1 MRLTDAI
8 SLAVTRGMHRYAA
21 KHGFVLPIAVGANAV
36 DVAERALDRAR
47 DVRTRL
53 DASLEPSLPAEP
65 HKAAA
70 FGGRA
75 PSGRSMTGSAMGLP
89 GGMTVRSGAGGGM
102 SMPPWLQGM
111 AQGAATHAQTGAGKG
126 LEKGVGDVAA
136 LPLSG
141 LAHGLG
147 GVMDEGLKRLF
158 FGREFGERKDP
169 LHMAGSAAVQ
179 TFGKGVGE
187 MGVDL
192 LKDLASKAVAAV
204 GNVGQDAARQAI
216 LQQLK
221 GSDPVLAEA
230 DDKVL
235 MDAYHTMVRFA
246 PVLSTD
252 ANAVR
257 SFLRTAVT
265 SGAGPDFASIKQ
277 LADAE
282 RAVTGQRKE

>member
-8 SLAVTRGMHRYAA
+8 GLAVTRGMHRFAT
-21 KHGFVLPIAVGANAV
+21 KRGFVLPIAVGANAV
-36 DVAERALDRAR
+36 DVAERALDKAR
-47 DVRTRL
+47 DTRARL
-53 DASLEPSLPAEP
+53 DASLEPSIPTEP
-65 HKAAA
+65 HKTA
-70 FGGRA
+70 A
-75 PSGRSMTGSAMGLP
+75 PSGRGMMGSALGLP

-216 LQQLK
+216 LHQLK
-221 GSDPVLAEA
+221 GTDPVLAEA